1 MVAVREPSPRW
12 DPPLVGFVA
21 LSVAAHVGAFAAARP
36 GPPPALAFQPP
47 NQAVP
52 LAGETFDVEPATAPP
67 PVFTPEDL
75 PEAPA
80 EADRARAPAPA
91 SASAPPSALSRAN
104 APAPASPSPSP
115 LPLFGAVGARLA
127 TDLATSF
134 TRALPQVASADPAWS
149 SAPLGSSSAAVITLV
164 LDDEGHLAQRTV
176 GGAPSEALRRG
187 VERTLVLLAARE
199 FTARAATTRLR
210 VVARVSRD
218 EVHDGLH
225 GDVFALSGGSFAGD
239 VGMAFFALPGGAGPG
254 RRVDV
259 ELRLLP

>member
-1 MVAVREPSPRW
+1 MLAVRERSPRW

-21 LSVAAHVGAFAAARP
+21 LSLAAHVGAFAATHR
-36 GPPPALAFQPP
+36 GRPPAPTFRPP
-47 NQAVP
+47 DEAVP
-52 LAGETFDVEPATAPP
+52 IAGDTFDVEPATAPP
-67 PVFTPEDL
+67 VFTPEDF

-80 EADRARAPAPA
+80 DADRARAPAPA
-91 SASAPPSALSRAN
+91 PVPASALARAPSSAL
-104 APAPASPSPSP
+104 APPSPSP
-115 LPLFGAVGARLA
+115 PPLFGAVGARLA

-149 SAPLGSSSAAVITLV
+149 SAPMGSSSAAVVTLV
-164 LDDEGHLAQRTV
+164 LDDDGRLAQHAV
-176 GGAPSEALRRG
+176 GGAPSEALRRA
-187 VERTLVLLAARE
+187 VDRTLVLLAARE

-210 VVARVSRD
+210 IVARISRD
-218 EVHDGLH
+218 DVHDGLH